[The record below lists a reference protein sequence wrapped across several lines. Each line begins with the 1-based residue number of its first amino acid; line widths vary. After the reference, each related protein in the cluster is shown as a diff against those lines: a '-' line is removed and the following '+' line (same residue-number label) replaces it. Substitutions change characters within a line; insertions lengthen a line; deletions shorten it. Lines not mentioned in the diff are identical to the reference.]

1 MLRKALRSLPEPIKA
16 PLRKL
21 AQRFTPQ
28 DRWMR
33 EEYSPFGLEQRRQVF
48 LAIARFHHINRPMHG
63 YYMEFGCHGANTIRL
78 AWSSFRHLFD
88 WQFVCFDS
96 FEGLPEIQE
105 IDRQDIWARGKLA
118 TSEQEFRRAC
128 EKLGIPSERLRTVKG
143 FYEQSLNEQTRRSLS
158 QKAAVIYV
166 DCDLYKSTIPVLE
179 FSRHFLQ
186 EGTVV
191 VFDDWNCFRAH
202 PDKGERR
209 AWAEFLAS
217 YPQLKFEP
225 FVNTGEQKAFVFVG
239 G

>member
-1 MLRKALRSLPEPIKA
+1 MIRKALRRLPEPIKA
-16 PLRKL
+16 RLRKL
-21 AQRFTPQ
+21 AVRFTPYE
-28 DRWMR
+28 RWMR
-33 EEYSPFGLEQRRQVF
+33 GEYSPFGLEQRRQVF

-78 AWSSFRHLFD
+78 AWNSFRHLFD

-96 FEGLPEIQE
+96 FEGLPDIKAV
-105 IDRQDIWARGKLA
+105 DRQDIWAKGKLA
-118 TSEQEFRRAC
+118 TSEDAFRRAC
-128 EKLGIPSERLRTVKG
+128 EKFGMPRERLRTVKG
-143 FYEQSLNEQTRRSLS
+143 FYDQSLNDDARRSLPM
-158 QKAAVIYV
+158 KAAVIYI
-166 DCDLYKSTIPVLE
+166 DCDLYHSTVPVLE

-191 VFDDWNCFRAH
+191 VFDDWNCFRAN

-209 AWAEFLAS
+209 AWAEFLAK
-217 YPQLKFEP
+217 YPQLRFEP